1 MQVFIVLQETLV
13 PQPGPL
19 ILIYLIRRVQG
30 DNPFHLLHEIK
41 EKQENP
47 KGKNKRRLKG
57 KGEKER
63 KKKVG
68 GVGVGWGEV

>member
-13 PQPGPL
+13 SQPGPL
-19 ILIYLIRRVQG
+19 ILVHLIRRFHG

-68 GVGVGWGEV
+68 GVG